1 MNKLT
6 KIGASALCGT
16 LASVAAAHAGEMSVA
31 GGATVTWSQ
40 NETEA
45 TGNPIG
51 FNSGLT
57 FTGTG
62 ELDNG
67 TTFTLTLTNAD
78 QSAYSAGSVALVTP
92 GMGTF
97 TIDQGAGGSGIDRYD
112 DMMPTAWEETTGT
125 ATGTGLQTVG
135 GVSGSANIDW
145 SLPAD
150 LLPDGV
156 GVAFAYTPRSGAGL
170 GSNDKASSGSKSE
183 QLGSG
188 WGVAIEHSGLADGLK
203 IFAGTSET
211 EANGTSMSNTSE
223 NVLGATYA
231 VGMVTVGYQWSKDE
245 KHGTAATTNYYE
257 NEAYGISFAVNDDL
271 AVSYGEHMS
280 TRSVL
285 TSATA
290 DVELKA
296 TSLQVSYSMGG
307 MSLKLAE
314 TSVDNGSYTS
324 GTTADID
331 GTTVALTLAF

>member
-1 MNKLT
+1 
-6 KIGASALCGT
+6 
-16 LASVAAAHAGEMSVA
+16 
-31 GGATVTWSQ
+31 
-40 NETEA
+40 
-45 TGNPIG
+45 
-51 FNSGLT
+51 
-57 FTGTG
+57 
-62 ELDNG
+62 
-67 TTFTLTLTNAD
+67 
-78 QSAYSAGSVALVTP
+78 
-92 GMGTF
+92 
-97 TIDQGAGGSGIDRYD
+97 
-112 DMMPTAWEETTGT
+112 
-125 ATGTGLQTVG
+125 
-135 GVSGSANIDW
+135 
-145 SLPAD
+145 
-150 LLPDGV
+150 
-156 GVAFAYTPRSGAGL
+156 
-170 GSNDKASSGSKSE
+170 
-183 QLGSG
+183 
-188 WGVAIEHSGLADGLK
+188 
-203 IFAGTSET
+203 
-211 EANGTSMSNTSE
+211 MSNTSE